1 MRLENGNKDMGF
13 IIWGKSGS
21 RIVFSQGQY
30 SVEIVLALIYADF
43 SAVIPF
49 LD

>member
-1 MRLENGNKDMGF
+1 MCLENGNKDMGF
-13 IIWGKSGS
+13 IIWGESGS
-21 RIVFSQGQY
+21 RLAFSQGQY
-30 SVEIVLALIYADF
+30 SVEIVLAVIYADC